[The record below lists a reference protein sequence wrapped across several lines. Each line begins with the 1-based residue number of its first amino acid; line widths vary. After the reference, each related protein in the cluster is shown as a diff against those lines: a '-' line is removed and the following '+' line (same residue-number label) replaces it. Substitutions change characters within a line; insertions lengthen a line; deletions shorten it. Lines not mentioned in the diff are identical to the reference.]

1 MIDLLC
7 HKLSKELQCMEIR
20 QIYKE
25 LSESPD
31 ACGKYLQIAYSKGKN
46 L

>member
-1 MIDLLC
+1 MIDLHC
-7 HKLSKELQCMEIR
+7 HKLSKDLQCMEIR

-25 LSESPD
+25 LSVNPD
-31 ACGKYLQIAYSKGKN
+31 ACGKYLHIAYPKGKN